1 MSPGSVLLC
10 YPVAIDQ
17 NWRSVMR
24 FLEKQLTLYL
34 IPAVS
39 SLVMVCVLG
48 FTVMP
53 GRAQVI
59 DAVRSVCPGTGLQLR
74 QTSFKPGG
82 IILAAFDRGSMWVYN
97 IDSNRRYPLPET
109 NPCGTNCRLS
119 RDARWITYVDSQTQ
133 QYARMRLDGTERTP
147 LIDYAADVEWWS
159 EDTLLVWT
167 PTKQAY
173 LQKIAGGEREYLN
186 VRGVS
191 LVQPGGRWGLR
202 VEPNGD
208 HFERFLT
215 DLTLT
220 TTDTPSPSIDLG
232 TDRPYFNAAAWS
244 RDGRWLAYVAP
255 VIATAD
261 VNVLGSEIFGIQP
274 GAEAVPVQWTRLA
287 WAYGSV
293 RINGRTSTE
302 LSWSPDSRYIAFWV
316 IALTGPD
323 PASNTG
329 TAVIHVLDTQSGE
342 TRSYCGFATTEH
354 TPNPPRLIWSPD
366 STHIAF
372 GGNIPGDNKGY
383 LLLALDIESGVF
395 TQLSEGIYPT
405 FGGADPIAWGFGP

>member
-1 MSPGSVLLC
+1 
-10 YPVAIDQ
+10 
-17 NWRSVMR
+17 MR
-24 FLEKQLTLYL
+24 FLEKQFRVYLVLTL
-34 IPAVS
+34 S
-39 SLVMVCVLG
+39 SLAVACILG
-48 FTVMP
+48 FSVVP
-53 GRAQVI
+53 ARAQI
-59 DAVRSVCPGTGLQLR
+59 IEAVRSVCPGVGVQMR
-74 QTSFKPGG
+74 QPGFKPGG

-97 IDSNRRYPLPET
+97 IDSDRRYPLPDT

-119 RDARWITYVDSQTQ
+119 RDARWITYVDSETQ
-133 QYARMRLDGTERTP
+133 RYARMRLDGTERTP

-173 LQKIAGGEREYLN
+173 LQNLSGGEREYLN
-186 VRGVS
+186 VRRVS
-191 LVQPGGRWGLR
+191 LVQPGGRWGVR
-202 VEPNGD
+202 VEPDGD
-208 HFERFLT
+208 QFERFLT
-215 DLTLT
+215 DLTPA
-220 TTDTPSPSIDLG
+220 TTDTPSPSINLG
-232 TDRPYFNAAAWS
+232 ADQPYFNAAAWS

-261 VNVLGSEIFGIQP
+261 VNVPGSEIFGIQP
-274 GAEAVPVQWTRLA
+274 EAEAIPVQWTRLA

-302 LSWSPDSRYIAFWV
+302 LSWSPDNRYIAFWV
-316 IALTGPD
+316 VPLIGPD
-323 PASNTG
+323 PAANTG

-366 STHIAF
+366 STHVAF
-372 GGNIPGDNKGY
+372 GGNIPGDDKGY
-383 LLLALDIESGVF
+383 LLLALDIESGGF

-405 FGGADPIAWGFGP
+405 FGGADPIAWGLAP